1 MENDEPR
8 SGFANSLNRP
18 AGPGRYWDEL
28 DKFWNGLD
36 QESETAG
43 DCEYA
48 RAGLSRR
55 VFERERKVPRAIWN
69 RTMKETLVLTGEIY
83 GGVTQ
88 SRCLGRVVL
97 NTNDS

>member
-43 DCEYA
+43 DCKYA
-48 RAGLSRR
+48 RAGLSS
-55 VFERERKVPRAIWN
+55 PGI
-69 RTMKETLVLTGEIY
+69 
-83 GGVTQ
+83 
-88 SRCLGRVVL
+88 
-97 NTNDS
+97 